1 MFAKMHALLRRAT
14 PPMSEREFLPSD
26 IGEKGVCIT
35 SRCGE
40 RSLSLYVY
48 GAEYPVLVRKI
59 SDSDRGILPV
69 EATPRSM
76 CEGFAWLLVD
86 ADARREACMSLEE
99 LLNRRDAGG
108 GYVFSHDLRASYRSC
123 PDLDWRTV
131 WTVAAPAPDI
141 LRLLGQLG
149 GFDAECRAVALHA
162 ADRACRVHV
171 PSALRA
177 LGLDS
182 DAARLSVEPE
192 LLDASAAQLRF
203 RELNALAER
212 TKEMLVANARMDMRA
227 TIYAASSAIDSARES
242 ISALSIADVVTSAV
256 WAVIADAAAA
266 HRAAA
271 ASSCREGAEVD
282 AEAAEWEASSCREGV
297 EVDAEAASRSAE
309 DAGWAEDAHMAAAI
323 YARVS
328 WADVEMRLVG
338 LVGRKSYA

>member
-1 MFAKMHALLRRAT
+1 MERRKVDHQVIEDMFAKMHALLRRAT

-123 PDLDWRTV
+123 P
-131 WTVAAPAPDI
+131 A
-141 LRLLGQLG
+141 
-149 GFDAECRAVALHA
+149 
-162 ADRACRVHV
+162 
-171 PSALRA
+171 
-177 LGLDS
+177 
-182 DAARLSVEPE
+182 
-192 LLDASAAQLRF
+192 
-203 RELNALAER
+203 
-212 TKEMLVANARMDMRA
+212 
-227 TIYAASSAIDSARES
+227 
-242 ISALSIADVVTSAV
+242 
-256 WAVIADAAAA
+256 
-266 HRAAA
+266 
-271 ASSCREGAEVD
+271 
-282 AEAAEWEASSCREGV
+282 
-297 EVDAEAASRSAE
+297 
-309 DAGWAEDAHMAAAI
+309 
-323 YARVS
+323 
-328 WADVEMRLVG
+328 
-338 LVGRKSYA
+338 